1 MLYYSVSASSVS
13 FVSRMTQA
21 RTGFHLD
28 GENTYKYRVISSRT
42 LLSLP
47 IPFKGFTYLPPIF
60 SRLNF
65 TEKMFLPSVHEETDT
80 AVLLQFIRENPL
92 GMLITGLESS
102 LDFLQCTHVP
112 FVVDL
117 PEEAGESAPN
127 GRLRAHIAKQ
137 NPQIKG
143 MIEALESKPN
153 LLELERDVLVVFNG
167 KHDHYVTPKYYV
179 ETKPDSGKVVPT
191 WNYSAVQAYG
201 KLSLY
206 YDSKTPETGK
216 FLMQQMQ
223 DLSQHL
229 ETSVMGYTG
238 GERPQPWKVGDAPE
252 KYIELMQR
260 NIVGIEIRVGK
271 LQGKY
276 KMSQEMRP
284 GDREGVVKGFA
295 KLGGETGEAISSL
308 VKERGL
314 INDGKKQK
322 A

>member
-1 MLYYSVSASSVS
+1 MFIQSA
-13 FVSRMTQA
+13 
-21 RTGFHLD
+21 
-28 GENTYKYRVISSRT
+28 
-42 LLSLP
+42 
-47 IPFKGFTYLPPIF
+47 
-60 SRLNF
+60 
-65 TEKMFLPSVHEETDT
+65 HEEKDT
-80 AVLLQFIRENPL
+80 SALLQFIRENAL
-92 GMLITGLESS
+92 GMLVTGIDSS

-117 PEEAGESAPN
+117 PGEAEESSPR

-137 NPQIKG
+137 NPQVKG
-143 MIEALESKPN
+143 MIEALENKPN
-153 LLELERDVLVVFNG
+153 VLELEQDVLVVFNG

-191 WNYSAVQAYG
+191 WNYSAVQVYG

-206 YDSKTPETGK
+206 YDSKTTEAGN
-216 FLMQQMQ
+216 FIMQQMK

-252 KYIELMQR
+252 KYIELMQQ
-260 NIVGIEIRVGK
+260 NIVGIEIRVDK
-271 LQGKY
+271 IQGKH

-295 KLGGETGEAISSL
+295 RLGGETGNAISFL
-308 VKERGL
+308 VKERGVL
-314 INDGKKQK
+314 HDEKRQK
-322 A
+322 Y